1 MNRTI
6 LVLVLI
12 IAFACTTLAAGETNP
27 PPPVA
32 VAPATN
38 AVAAATEPTVVTS
51 ERLHVDY
58 AHNVGTFE
66 VNVLAVDPRITV
78 RADKMTVFFAS
89 NSPSNKTAAAS
100 TPKPAAGAD
109 SDLGR
114 SVDKIIAEGAVVIT
128 TPDNKKSNSERAE
141 YTSADGKVILTGH
154 PIVQSPDGTVTGSR
168 ITFWRGSEKMDV
180 ESDQTDTNRTKLIIY
195 PEEQRKQN
203 KDGQ

>member
-6 LVLVLI
+6 LVLVLTV
-12 IAFACTTLAAGETNP
+12 AFAGVTLAADESNP

-32 VAPATN
+32 AAPASN
-38 AVAAATEPTVVTS
+38 VVASAIEPTVVTS

-89 NSPSNKTAAAS
+89 SSASNKTAIAGA
-100 TPKPAAGAD
+100 PKPAGGAD

-128 TPDNKKSNSERAE
+128 TPENKRSNSDRAE
-141 YTSADGKVILTGH
+141 YTAADGKVILTGH
-154 PIVQSPDGTVTGSR
+154 PIVQSPDGTVSGTR

>member
-6 LVLVLI
+6 PVLFLT
-12 IAFACTTLAAGETNP
+12 IAFACTSLGAGETNP

-32 VAPATN
+32 VAAATN

-51 ERLHVDY
+51 EHLHVDY

>member
-1 MNRTI
+1 MSSS
-6 LVLVLI
+6 
-12 IAFACTTLAAGETNP
+12 TTTGSTN
-27 PPPVA
+27 
-32 VAPATN
+32 
-38 AVAAATEPTVVTS
+38 EPTVVTS

-66 VNVLAVDPRITV
+66 GNVLAVDPRITV
-78 RADKMTVFFAS
+78 RADKMTVFFAGS
-89 NSPSNKTAAAS
+89 TNSNKTTAAN

-128 TPDNKKSNSERAE
+128 TPENKRSNSDQAE

-154 PIVQSPDGTVTGSR
+154 PVVRSPDGTVSGTR
-168 ITFWRGSEKMDV
+168 IIFWRGSEKMDV
-180 ESDQTDTNRTKLIIY
+180 ESDETSTNRTKLIIY